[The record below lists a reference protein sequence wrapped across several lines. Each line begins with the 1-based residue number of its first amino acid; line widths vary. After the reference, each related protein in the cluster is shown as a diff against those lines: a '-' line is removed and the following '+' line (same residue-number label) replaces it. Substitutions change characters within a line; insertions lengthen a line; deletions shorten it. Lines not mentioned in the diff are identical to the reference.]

1 MDNLYDILENKI
13 IPMYYENKKG
23 WTEMMFNS
31 MNDVTP
37 FFDSERMV
45 TQYYQ
50 DIYNESENKQ

>member
-1 MDNLYDILENKI
+1 
-13 IPMYYENKKG
+13 MYYENKKG

-50 DIYNESENKQ
+50 DIYNEPENKQ